1 MKREYRKETR
11 AFKRR
16 VTFVFENPFAKE
28 VTVAGTFN
36 GWDCQKD
43 FLRGN
48 GSGRWSIVNYL
59 VPGIYEYRFVVD
71 GIWTTDPLCSI
82 RRPNVYGGE
91 NCILEV

>member
-1 MKREYRKETR
+1 MERENMEETK
-11 AFKRR
+11 ALKKR
-16 VTFVFENPFAKE
+16 VTFVFKEPFAKE

-43 FLRGN
+43 FLKHN
-48 GSGRWSIVNYL
+48 GSGQWRIVKFL
-59 VPGIYEYRFVVD
+59 APGTYEYRFVVD
-71 GIWTTDPLCSI
+71 GIWTTDPLSSL